1 MIGNPI
7 ARFCQRLE
15 RFPVDLLEPMGG
27 PAAGWER
34 TGHAACGRPKAID
47 ETTSRQSILCD
58 RRLTEHKYFSA
69 AWITRPM
76 PKLEVNGFSMFYE
89 TSGLGQP
96 ILFIPGALG
105 SGRIDFKD
113 QLPWF
118 SQTFRVIAP
127 DARGYGESRP
137 PERDYPLDFY
147 QRDAEDMLA
156 LMTALGHDE
165 FSIAGWSDGANIGV
179 LMAAKCPE
187 RIHRLVIWGGNSYLS
202 AEEIVAFQAV
212 RSIASWSQRAAAA
225 MRQIYGD
232 SLDGL
237 WEQYVV
243 GLEEL
248 YKAGG
253 EIYRSQLNRVKCPT
267 LILHGEK
274 DPLVPSFHPRTIH
287 QGIQ

>member
-1 MIGNPI
+1 
-7 ARFCQRLE
+7 
-15 RFPVDLLEPMGG
+15 
-27 PAAGWER
+27 
-34 TGHAACGRPKAID
+34 
-47 ETTSRQSILCD
+47 
-58 RRLTEHKYFSA
+58 
-69 AWITRPM
+69 M
-76 PKLEVNGFSMFYE
+76 PKLDVNGFSMSYDS
-89 TSGLGQP
+89 SGLGQP

-105 SGRIDFKD
+105 TGRGDFKD

-118 SQTFRVIAP
+118 SQNFKVIAP
-127 DARGYGESRP
+127 DPRGYGESRP

-156 LMTALGHDE
+156 LMTALGHDK

-179 LMAAKCPE
+179 LIAAQCSE
-187 RIHRLVIWGGNSYLS
+187 RIQRLVIWGGNSYLT

-225 MRQIYGD
+225 MRETYGD
-232 SLDGL
+232 SLDAL
-237 WEQYVV
+237 WERYVA

-253 EIYRSQLNRVKCPT
+253 EIYRSQLFRVKCPT

-274 DPLVPSFHPRTIH
+274 DPLVPPFHPRTIH
-287 QGIQ
+287 QGIRGSVLHIFPEGKHNIHAKYAAEFNDLTCAFLAAESHPS